1 MVAQK
6 QLVQLKPRGSDD
18 HEENLESVELS
29 EGERRKKEE
38 RRAAKLEIRAK
49 RVQLETIN
57 RRLDHADFLPQLAM
71 VNNIIQL
78 VSKFSLAGQHKL
90 LTIGEYVNLV
100 DLYKL
105 ALNKLDFRT
114 FPTPTMLYHLKEFF
128 KECENCSR

>member
-1 MVAQK
+1 M
-6 QLVQLKPRGSDD
+6 
-18 HEENLESVELS
+18 ELS

-71 VNNIIQL
+71 VNNIQL

-114 FPTPTMLYHLKEFF
+114 FPRPYTYHALSPERVFQGMR
-128 KECENCSR
+128 EGHSWLLCSK

>member
-1 MVAQK
+1 MAQK

-18 HEENLESVELS
+18 HEENLECVELS

-71 VNNIIQL
+71 VNNIQL

-90 LTIGEYVNLV
+90 LTIGEYVNLG
-100 DLYKL
+100 
-105 ALNKLDFRT
+105 
-114 FPTPTMLYHLKEFF
+114 PG
-128 KECENCSR
+128 

>member
-18 HEENLESVELS
+18 HEENLECVELS

-57 RRLDHADFLPQLAM
+57 RRLSHADFLPQLA
-71 VNNIIQL
+71 IW
-78 VSKFSLAGQHKL
+78 STTSYSLFLRLCIGQ
-90 LTIGEYVNLV
+90 V
-100 DLYKL
+100 
-105 ALNKLDFRT
+105 
-114 FPTPTMLYHLKEFF
+114 P
-128 KECENCSR
+128 